1 MGLFNDADE
10 AKRRANLKAMEDR
23 RLRFAERMQAEGF
36 APQKMVLASTE
47 RGGVIGLCRVDGQ
60 SCLVL
65 GPDFGGEGEFVLE
78 RYDRLPVRFEEYFEE
93 STGMGGFLGIGKTG
107 AVGFLAVVDRGGVEL
122 SIPFIVNK
130 NCALLCEDGKNP
142 LLRARR
148 RRGDANVVWEFPPVE
163 KKMLAKFRAAL
174 REILEEAPQG

>member
-36 APQKMVLASTE
+36 APQKMVL
-47 RGGVIGLCRVDGQ
+47 
-60 SCLVL
+60 
-65 GPDFGGEGEFVLE
+65 
-78 RYDRLPVRFEEYFEE
+78 
-93 STGMGGFLGIGKTG
+93 
-107 AVGFLAVVDRGGVEL
+107 

-130 NCALLCEDGKNP
+130 NCALLCEGGKNP